1 MLLGILYWRN
11 RAGLVEIFCVLE
23 SWLVRPWEICYAS
36 SASESLFPARHDSFL
51 ELLFLSLIFWICCV
65 VDVLFFIPVSNGC
78 FCTLICKRYAVMEES
93 LIKRIALSI
102 EEKT

>member
-1 MLLGILYWRN
+1 M
-11 RAGLVEIFCVLE
+11 
-23 SWLVRPWEICYAS
+23 YAS
-36 SASESLFPARHDSFL
+36 SASEGLFPAWHDSFL

-65 VDVLFFIPVSNGC
+65 VDVLFLFLYRMDASVLSPIN
-78 FCTLICKRYAVMEES
+78 LYAVMEER